1 MGSVNLDNT
10 GSGSA
15 ITLSSD
21 GTSLLIDGTAI
32 GGGGG
37 GADLYAAN
45 ESSPSAQP
53 SATGTNAIAIGDGA
67 ISSNTKS
74 FALGKSRASANLS
87 FAAAI
92 QNNTTS
98 KGATGNQCIAMG
110 YGAYAHGS
118 NSVAIALNSNSG
130 NGSNNLAMMRG
141 SITGFS
147 SNSLSIGYYSR
158 ADQSNATALG
168 YHSVAISKGK
178 FAYQGNTYRPAGH
191 GQMGLVNISGRTTD
205 ATPKVLSNND
215 GLNLDYAQ
223 LLIPNNTSYT
233 FTGVISARE
242 KASEGTD
249 VGGWEVKGV
258 IRREG
263 SASTTTLVNSIINDI
278 NVPTGWAVAVS
289 ADTTNGALSITVT
302 GVASTNITWIATIYT
317 SEVTYA

>member
-21 GTSLLIDGTAI
+21 GTDLLLNGTAI

-37 GADLYAAN
+37 GADLYDAN
-45 ESSPSAQP
+45 ESSPTAQP
-53 SATGTNAIAIGDGA
+53 SATGTNAIAIGDSA
-67 ISSNTKS
+67 VSSNTKS
-74 FALGKSRASANLS
+74 FALGKSRASGNLS

-92 QNNTTS
+92 QNNSTS
-98 KGATGNQCIAMG
+98 KGATGSQCIAMG
-110 YGAYAHGS
+110 YGAYSPGG
-118 NSVAIALNSNSG
+118 NSVAIAINSNSG
-130 NGSNNLAMMRG
+130 TGSNNLAMMRG
-141 SITGFS
+141 SITGGK
-147 SNSLSIGYYSR
+147 SNSLAIGYNSR
-158 ADQSNATALG
+158 CDQANATALG
-168 YHSVAISKGK
+168 YHSVALSRGK
-178 FAYQGNTYRPAGH
+178 FAYQGMSSKPAGYA
-191 GQMGLVNISGRTTD
+191 QMGLVNLCGTTTD
-205 ATPKVLSNND
+205 ATPEVLSNSN
-215 GLNLDYAQ
+215 GTNLDYAQ

-249 VGGWEVKGV
+249 VGGWELKGV

-289 ADTTNGALSITVT
+289 ADTTNGALSVTVT
-302 GVASTNITWIATIYT
+302 GVASTNITWVATIYT
-317 SEVTYA
+317 SEVTYV